1 MLAEHLVGIKLFR
14 PRQCLGL
21 LDAREEA
28 VPRDYRGDRVK
39 GVLLVVA
46 RRNQSGT
53 DTGVEMDLLVDGAA
67 VGLEGAGMP
76 LVGFAE
82 HCPDH
87 PVEQID
93 GLVRQAGGEIE
104 GDGDQRGMPALALV
118 ACDMLH
124 RGAACFAGELGKA

>member
-76 LVGFAE
+76 LVGSAA
-82 HCPDH
+82 
-87 PVEQID
+87 ISRSNRSTAWS
-93 GLVRQAGGEIE
+93 VR
-104 GDGDQRGMPALALV
+104 LAARSRVTATTV
-118 ACDMLH
+118 AC
-124 RGAACFAGELGKA
+124 RRWRS